1 MKKFMGLLLV
11 MALLVGTAS
20 MGLACTCGDN
30 WCDVD
35 MFTANWEV
43 VEHVW
48 IGVTA
53 PCPLVWDPCDLSD
66 ASQTFTWGHA
76 ANGCADFFLLV
87 CMEEFTIT
95 PNGCGNCDDRDHYP
109 EFKVEMNGANATFD
123 GGYWG
128 ENGQFHCACFGDLT
142 KRLNCQEQQDQT
154 GTLTI
159 LADQNTC
166 TGSGTV
172 KFSFTIFSD
181 CYDG

>member
-1 MKKFMGLLLV
+1 MKKFMVLLLA
-11 MALLVGTAS
+11 MALMVGVAS
-20 MGLACTCGDN
+20 MALACDPPCGDN
-30 WCDVD
+30 WCTYDE
-35 MFTANWEV
+35 FTANWEV

-53 PCPLVWDPCDLSD
+53 PAPLVWDPCDLSE
-66 ASQTFTWGHA
+66 ASQNFSWGHA

-87 CMEEFTIT
+87 CMETFCIT
-95 PNGCGNCDDRDHYP
+95 PNGCGDCDDPDYYP
-109 EFKVEMNGANATFD
+109 EFKVEMNGASATFD
-123 GGYWG
+123 GGSDP
-128 ENGQFHCACFGDLT
+128 QFHCACFGDLT

-166 TGSGTV
+166 TGYGTV